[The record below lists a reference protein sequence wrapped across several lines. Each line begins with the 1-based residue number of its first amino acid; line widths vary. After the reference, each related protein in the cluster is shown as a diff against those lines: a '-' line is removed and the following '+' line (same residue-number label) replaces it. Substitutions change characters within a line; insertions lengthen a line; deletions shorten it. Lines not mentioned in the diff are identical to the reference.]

1 MYCPTES
8 MVADYFTKPLQGKLF
23 HKLRDMTMGVDM
35 KDLES
40 YQRCFDEVI
49 ARYEELK
56 KESKAA

>member
-1 MYCPTES
+1 MHCLAES
-8 MVADYFTKPLQGKLF
+8 MAVDYFTKPLQGKLF
-23 HKLRDMTMGVDM
+23 YKFRDMIMGVDM

-56 KESKAA
+56 KESKAV